1 VSAPFPYAIS
11 LALLAGSCKGHA
23 KVAMQTARR
32 TVDPYLRGVWVRTA
46 RAHHRNYIVTL
57 QEVRQ
62 RVGEVRS

>member
-1 VSAPFPYAIS
+1 
-11 LALLAGSCKGHA
+11 
-23 KVAMQTARR
+23 
-32 TVDPYLRGVWVRTA
+32 VDPYLRGVWVRTA